1 MQRVPSAGRPEI
13 VERYKGIWRG
23 RGKKLTEEKEVET
36 LKRSSGDAGWWWRVV
51 AMLAEVEKEEE
62 EEEEEEEK
70 LIAL

>member
-51 AMLAEVEKEEE
+51 VAMLAEVAKE

-70 LIAL
+70 LIA

>member
-13 VERYKGIWRG
+13 VERYKGIRRG

-36 LKRSSGDAGWWWRVV
+36 LKRSSGDAGWWWWVVV
-51 AMLAEVEKEEE
+51 AMLAEVAKE